1 MKKAVVNFFYR
12 VGLDDEDIAFIT
24 SSYPE
29 LDNLDE
35 NKIIGNAKLV
45 VDAGYPIDELEFL
58 ILINPGFLISNTETL
73 REILDELGD
82 NAYMMLKDDPFI
94 I

>member
-1 MKKAVVNFFYR
+1 MKKSVYSFLLK
-12 VGLDDEDIAFIT
+12 VGLDDEDIRFIT

-29 LDNLDE
+29 LDTFDE
-35 NKIIGNAKLV
+35 RKIIGNAKLV
-45 VDAGYPIDELEFL
+45 VDAGYPANELDFL

-73 REILDELGD
+73 KEILDELGD
-82 NAYMMLKDDPFI
+82 DVYEMLKDDPFI

>member
-1 MKKAVVNFFYR
+1 MEKAVVNFFNK

-29 LDNLDE
+29 LDSTSQS
-35 NKIIGNAKLV
+35 KIIGNAKLV

-58 ILINPGFLISNTETL
+58 ILINPAFLISNTEIL
-73 REILDELGD
+73 KEILDSLGED
-82 NAYMMLKDDPFI
+82 AYWMLKEDPFI

>member
-1 MKKAVVNFFYR
+1 MEKSVYNFFTK
-12 VGLDDEDIAFIT
+12 VGLDDDDIRFIT

-29 LDNLDE
+29 LDYFDE
-35 NKIIGNAKLV
+35 SKIIGNAKLV
-45 VDAGYPIDELEFL
+45 VDAGYPADELEFL

-73 REILDELGD
+73 KDILDELGD
-82 NAYMMLKDDPFI
+82 DVYMMLKDDPFI

>member
-1 MKKAVVNFFYR
+1 MKTAVVNFFNK
-12 VGLDDEDIAFIT
+12 VGLDSEDIAFIT

-29 LDNLDE
+29 LDSADE
-35 NKIIGNAKLV
+35 RKIIGNAKLV

-58 ILINPGFLISNTETL
+58 ILINPAFLISNTESL
-73 REILDELGD
+73 KEILDALGED
-82 NAYMMLKDDPFI
+82 AYWMLKEDPFI